1 MQLSE
6 RNAAS
11 GRSATWQEG
20 GFLSDCGDPGR
31 FFRDGFIYKE
41 PGRIY
46 TPGGR
51 AAEIENKD
59 RIDLQKSVPFSGKG
73 EGSKFWYDTEG
84 ARLVSA
90 LLLLFFCF
98 SIDVLCG
105 GEWTG
110 KCLYTIICDFLQ
122 PLSRFFAVL

>member
-90 LLLLFFCF
+90 LLLLLFFHR
-98 SIDVLCG
+98 
-105 GEWTG
+105 
-110 KCLYTIICDFLQ
+110 
-122 PLSRFFAVL
+122 RFVWRGMDWKMFVYNHL